1 MPDVR
6 RARGSGGSEAEVV
19 ARSVEGYAELTRVA
33 ADLGEEEAALDA
45 CHGGGGERGEVGV
58 FAQLA
63 AGLHAREA
71 VADVRFPA
79 VEAGGDRRTRLW
91 VVLGELADER
101 ADRAAAARVLADLM
115 LDH

>member
-1 MPDVR
+1 VSTVSLPRTSDPMVGNAAHTEPSDLSRSLGFIRDAMPDVR

-45 CHGGGGERGEVGV
+45 CHGGGGERGGVGV

-63 AGLHAREA
+63 AHWWR
-71 VADVRFPA
+71 
-79 VEAGGDRRTRLW
+79 
-91 VVLGELADER
+91 
-101 ADRAAAARVLADLM
+101 
-115 LDH
+115 